1 MSKPEIPGYI
11 FALEEEVMRDL
22 TAYNKAHQLYLRC
35 SSNNKNINQ
44 KYIDKKNCPGTGSDL
59 LNNYNNAY
67 AKLMKNTGPPNTRG
81 SLIRLKTTM
90 NWVSTNNPKEITQS
104 EYMAIYSEILNKYK
118 LINKQ
123 RQELDSKLTE
133 LYQIGDTTTNF
144 YEKQLIA
151 TSYTKIL
158 LTVIA
163 STLTIGVFLTMQKST

>member
-1 MSKPEIPGYI
+1 MSKPEIPAYI

-35 SSNNKNINQ
+35 SANNKNDNKQ
-44 KYIDKKNCPGTGSDL
+44 YIDKTNCPSTGSEL

-67 AKLMKNTGPPNTRG
+67 AKLMKNTGPSNTHG
-81 SLIRLKTTM
+81 SLIRLKNTM
-90 NWVSTNNPKEITQS
+90 NWVSTNSPKEITQA
-104 EYMAIYSEILNKYK
+104 EYMAIYSDILNKYK

-158 LTVIA
+158 LTVVA
-163 STLTIGVFLTMQKST
+163 TALTIGAFLTMRNST

>member
-11 FALEEEVMRDL
+11 FALEQEVMRDL

-35 SSNNKNINQ
+35 SANNKNANQ
-44 KYIDKKNCPGTGSDL
+44 KYIDKKNCPSTGSEL

-67 AKLMKNTGPPNTRG
+67 AKLMKRSGPPDTHG
-81 SLIRLKTTM
+81 SLIRLKNKM
-90 NWVSTNNPKEITQS
+90 NWVSTANPKEINQS
-104 EYMAIYSEILNKYK
+104 EYMAIYSDILNKYK
-118 LINKQ
+118 VINQQ

-163 STLTIGVFLTMQKST
+163 STLTIAAFLTMQKST